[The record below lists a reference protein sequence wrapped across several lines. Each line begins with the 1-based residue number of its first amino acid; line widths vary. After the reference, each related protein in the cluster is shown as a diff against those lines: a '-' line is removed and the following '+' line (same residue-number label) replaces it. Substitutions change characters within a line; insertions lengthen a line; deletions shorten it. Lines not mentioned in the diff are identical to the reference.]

1 MGVSVRSF
9 GGIAAAILA
18 LNSATMALG
27 QAAPPPTPPPVP
39 VAPTLQQLQ
48 PQAAPPATPNVS
60 VDSSRAITAP
70 ACPLSTSD
78 LRVSIDR
85 VRYVPLG
92 RDAVAPAIKTILDG
106 VSLPVKG
113 DQPISGVCGIR
124 DAANAALRRAGY
136 VASVQI
142 PPQEVTNGELTL
154 AVIVARITEV
164 RVRGEAGSHRPGL
177 ARRITELQALD
188 PVNERDI
195 ERLLLLAGDVPGLDV
210 QLALRPA
217 GTAPGDVIG
226 DLNIVAQKF
235 AVFGNIQN
243 YGSVQLGRETAYA
256 RVETYG
262 LLTSSDL
269 LYVAGSTTL
278 DFKEQFVAQAG
289 YSTWLDKSGT
299 TLGGRFVYAWS
310 RPTLDQLDLRSQS
323 IIAGID
329 LSRPLIRSVRRNLGV
344 TGGFELLEQRT
355 RVFGGPTSSPLNRDK
370 LRIVYARI
378 DGSLRTPRPGADDR
392 FFLHAGLEL
401 RKGLNILS
409 ASKAGAGA
417 DADGYT
423 LSRFDGDPQAFVVRG
438 ELDAN
443 IGLGPIFS
451 LAGTARGQWANHALL
466 NLEEY
471 SIGNLTIGRGYDPG
485 SNSGDRIIGLR
496 GEARARLP
504 LGLPVAITALGFF
517 DAVWLYNLDNN
528 TLEDSRRLTSWGGG
542 IEAALP
548 GRMVF
553 QMLYAKPRD
562 KALSIDKAPPPGR
575 LLVSLTT
582 KFSPNAR

>member
-9 GGIAAAILA
+9 GGFAAAVLA
-18 LNSATMALG
+18 FGAATAAIG
-27 QAAPPPTPPPVP
+27 QTVPVPTPPQVP

-48 PQAAPPATPNVS
+48 PPVAPPTTPGVS
-60 VDSSRAITAP
+60 VDASRAITAP
-70 ACPLSTSD
+70 ACPLSTSE
-78 LRVSIDR
+78 LRVNIDR

-92 RDAVAPAIKTILDG
+92 RDAVAPAIQSILDS
-106 VSLPVKG
+106 VALPTWG

-142 PPQEVTNGELTL
+142 PPQEVDNGELTL
-154 AVIVARITEV
+154 AVIVARITEI
-164 RVRGEAGSHRPGL
+164 RIRGEAGSHRTGL
-177 ARRITELQALD
+177 ARRIAQLQALD

-195 ERLLLLAGDVPGLDV
+195 ERLLLLAGDVPGLDI

-235 AVFGNIQN
+235 AIFGNVQN
-243 YGSVQLGRETAYA
+243 YGSAQLGRETAYA

-278 DFKEQFVAQAG
+278 DFKEQLVAQAG
-289 YSTWLDKSGT
+289 YSTWLDESGT

-323 IIAGID
+323 LIAGID
-329 LSRPLIRSVRRNLGV
+329 LSHPFVRSVRRNLAV

-355 RVFGGPTSSPLNRDK
+355 RVYGGPSSSPLNRDK
-370 LRIVYARI
+370 LRVVYARM
-378 DGSLRTPRPGADDR
+378 DGSMRTPRPGGDDR

-401 RKGLNILS
+401 RKGLNILD
-409 ASKAGAGA
+409 ASKAGSGA

-451 LAGTARGQWANHALL
+451 LAGTARGQWADNALL

-485 SNSGDRIIGLR
+485 SNSADRIIALR

-504 LGLPVAITALGFF
+504 LGLPVSITALGFF
-517 DAVWLYNLDNN
+517 DAIWLYNLDNN
-528 TLEDSRRLTSWGGG
+528 TTETGRRLTSWGGG
-542 IEAALP
+542 VEAALP
-548 GRMVF
+548 GKLVF

-575 LLVSLTT
+575 LLFSLTT